1 VTARERTRRALPAVL
16 LILGLSQ
23 LALGLWMVIS
33 PGSFYDA
40 LGPFGERND
49 HYLADV
55 ATFYLALGAAALV
68 AARRPGWRLPVLG
81 FAAIQYT
88 LHAVNHLVD
97 IGEADPGWVGPFDF
111 VTLALSAAGLAWLTE
126 VARR

>member
-1 VTARERTRRALPAVL
+1 MTARERTRRALPAVL
-16 LILGLSQ
+16 LILGVSQ

-68 AARRPGWRLPVLG
+68 AARTPGWRLPVLG

>member
-1 VTARERTRRALPAVL
+1 MTARERTRRALPAVL
-16 LILGLSQ
+16 LILGVSQ

>member
-1 VTARERTRRALPAVL
+1 MTARERTRRALPAVL
-16 LILGLSQ
+16 LILGVSQ

-40 LGPFGERND
+40 LGPFGDRND

>member
-1 VTARERTRRALPAVL
+1 M
-16 LILGLSQ
+16 ILGVSQ
-23 LALGLWMVIS
+23 LALGLWMAIS

-40 LGPFGERND
+40 LGPFGDRND

-55 ATFYLALGAAALV
+55 ATFCLALGAVALV
-68 AARRPGWRLPVLG
+68 AARRPAWRLPVLA

-97 IGEADPGWVGPFDF
+97 IGEGDPAWIGPFDF
-111 VTLALSAAGLAWLTE
+111 VTLALTAAGLAWLAE